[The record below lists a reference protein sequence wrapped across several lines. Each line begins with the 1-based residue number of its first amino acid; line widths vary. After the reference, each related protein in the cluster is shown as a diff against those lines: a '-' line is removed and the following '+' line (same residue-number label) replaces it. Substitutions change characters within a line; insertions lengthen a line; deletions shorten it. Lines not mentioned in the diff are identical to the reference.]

1 MSKVIYL
8 DQNHW
13 ITMARARYAP
23 EKIQKAEEREAATA
37 LWELAATGQVRL
49 PLSMAHLVETAH
61 RGLKSSRR
69 RLARAMLGGYGG
81 WHMLNPLVVR
91 RYELV
96 GAFSGTKLTATD
108 VFTTAANSPFFNYTP
123 SISVA
128 APTAAHRP
136 DGLSWQ
142 VAWASAL
149 LEDTLSP
156 EELAA
161 SNAVIERW
169 AATLSTLAQ
178 YMRDHPGDRDIRLV
192 TAAHMLGDQGRDIAQ
207 ALLIAGIGSEN
218 VSALLNEETV
228 VDFFARLPFNG
239 GVLEITQARLRNASD
254 KWVRNDLNDLFYLAC
269 AAGYADHVVAEKKT
283 GVFLQQASRGLNT
296 PRALVHVNLRSL
308 VHDLQTPQET
318 GRHP

>member
-1 MSKVIYL
+1 MSKVVYL

-13 ITMARARYAP
+13 ITMAQARFAP
-23 EKIQKAEEREAATA
+23 EKIQKAEEREAAAA
-37 LWELAATGQVRL
+37 LWELTASGQVRL

-69 RLARAMLGGYGG
+69 RLARAMLDGYGG
-81 WHMLNPLVVR
+81 WHMLSPLVVR

-108 VFTTAANSPFFNYTP
+108 VFTTAANSPFFDYTP
-123 SISVA
+123 SIGAA

-136 DGLSWQ
+136 DDLSWQ
-142 VAWASAL
+142 TAWASAL

-207 ALLIAGIGSEN
+207 ALLIAGISSEN
-218 VSALLNEETV
+218 TSAHLNEETV

-254 KWVRNDLNDLFYLAC
+254 EWVRNDLNDLFYLAC

-283 GVFLQQASRGLNT
+283 GVFLQQAARALNT

>member
-1 MSKVIYL
+1 MRVGG
-8 DQNHW
+8 
-13 ITMARARYAP
+13 R
-23 EKIQKAEEREAATA
+23 IQRDEADGNGRLHHRRE
-37 LWELAATGQVRL
+37 L
-49 PLSMAHLVETAH
+49 
-61 RGLKSSRR
+61 
-69 RLARAMLGGYGG
+69 
-81 WHMLNPLVVR
+81 
-91 RYELV
+91 
-96 GAFSGTKLTATD
+96 
-108 VFTTAANSPFFNYTP
+108 PFFNYTP

-149 LEDTLSP
+149 LGDTLSP

-207 ALLIAGIGSEN
+207 ALLIAGISSEN
-218 VSALLNEETV
+218 ASALLNEETV

>member
-1 MSKVIYL
+1 MSKIVYL

-13 ITMARARYAP
+13 ITMAQARFAP
-23 EKIQKAEEREAATA
+23 EKIQKAEEREAAAA
-37 LWELAATGQVRL
+37 LWELAASGQVRL

-61 RGLKSSRR
+61 GGVKASRR
-69 RLARAMLGGYGG
+69 RLARAMLDGYGG

-108 VFTTAANSPFFNYTP
+108 VFTTAANSPFFEYTP
-123 SISVA
+123 SIGA
-128 APTAAHRP
+128 AEPASHRP
-136 DGLSWQ
+136 DDFSWKM
-142 VAWASAL
+142 AWASTL
-149 LEDTLSP
+149 LEDSLSP

-169 AATLSTLAQ
+169 AATLFTLAQ

-192 TAAHMLGDQGRDIAQ
+192 TATHMLGDQGRDIAQ
-207 ALLIAGIGSEN
+207 ALLTAGISTESP
-218 VSALLNEETV
+218 SAHLNEETV

-254 KWVRNDLNDLFYLAC
+254 EWVRNDLNDLFYLAC

-283 GVFLQQASRGLNT
+283 GSFLQAADKKLAP
-296 PRALVHVNLRSL
+296 PRASVHLNLRSL
-308 VHDLQTPQET
+308 VHSMQTNDFT
-318 GRHP
+318 